1 MIIEFKQALSDELL
15 YVSMR
20 HITHFHECEVDG
32 KECCHLYLVGNS
44 DFIIEATPELL
55 VSKINLV

>member
-1 MIIEFKQALSDELL
+1 MIIELKQALSDELV
-15 YVSMR
+15 YVSVG
-20 HITHFHECEVDG
+20 HITHFHGCKVDD